1 MAGQGRAGQAAAVA
15 EGSAQGA
22 RRRMAAAEGVPPG
35 PMSESEIFAQA
46 AKRKQAAI
54 EELTR
59 LRLRIQCVS
68 DAYLCSSLHD
78 RCSQV
83 RRLSVH
89 AGRAPSRPLH
99 ERVQNTV
106 AADGAR
112 LRGCAERRLL
122 LYRYVRH

>member
-1 MAGQGRAGQAAAVA
+1 MRHRSPTLLLAD
-15 EGSAQGA
+15 
-22 RRRMAAAEGVPPG
+22 RRRGGSPVLVCCESWVLVRLAVGLIPCGLFSGDAAAEGVPPG

-59 LRLRIQCVS
+59 LQLRVQCVS

-83 RRLSVH
+83 RAR
-89 AGRAPSRPLH
+89 RA
-99 ERVQNTV
+99 V
-106 AADGAR
+106 
-112 LRGCAERRLL
+112 
-122 LYRYVRH
+122 